1 MNLKRSLIFL
11 PQLTNSFS
19 TSTSSSQLHR
29 KMSSADASS
38 TPVDTAA
45 KFWDKMAPG
54 YFKSPIKDLDAY
66 QSKLEMTQKYL
77 KPDFDLLEFGCGTG
91 GTSLIHAPHVKHIL
105 ATDISPKMI
114 GIAKNQAGEKQV
126 SNVDFKVASV
136 DELSNSIPSNS
147 LDGVLGLSILH
158 LVDNRLDVMKQ
169 TYKWL
174 KPGGYFFTSTVCI
187 NDMKVAPLVKLIAPV
202 AQWFGFFPPL
212 SIISSDQLRQ
222 DFQDAGFSIEK
233 EWRPA
238 KPNGKPDKDAAI
250 FIIGKKPE

>member
-1 MNLKRSLIFL
+1 MS
-11 PQLTNSFS
+11 
-19 TSTSSSQLHR
+19 STSST
-29 KMSSADASS
+29 
-38 TPVDTAA
+38 TPVDTTA

-66 QSKLEMTQKYL
+66 QSKLEMTQAYL

-105 ATDISPKMI
+105 ATDISPAMI
-114 GIAKNQAGEKQV
+114 EIANPQADEKQV
-126 SNVDFKVASV
+126 NNVDFKVASV

-187 NDMKVAPLVKLIAPV
+187 NDMRVAPLVKLIAPI

-212 SIISSDQLRQ
+212 SILSSGQLRQ
-222 DFQDAGFSIEK
+222 DFLDAGFSIEK
-233 EWRPA
+233 EWRPT
-238 KPNGKPDKDAAI
+238 KPNGKPDTDAAI

>member
-1 MNLKRSLIFL
+1 MNLKRNALFFL
-11 PQLTNSFS
+11 LPLTESFS
-19 TSTSSSQLHR
+19 SSRASKLYRTTMSTA
-29 KMSSADASS
+29 SSA
-38 TPVDTAA
+38 PVDSTA

-66 QSKLEMTQKYL
+66 QTKLELTQQYL
-77 KPDFDLLEFGCGTG
+77 KPDMDLLEFGAGTG
-91 GTSLIHAPHVKHIL
+91 GTSLKHAPYVKHIL

-114 GIAKNQAGEKQV
+114 AIAKEQADDKQLK
-126 SNVDFKVASV
+126 NVDFKVASV
-136 DELSNSIPSNS
+136 DDLSNSIPSNS

-158 LVDNRLDVMKQ
+158 LVENRQEVMKQ

-187 NDMKVAPLVKLIAPV
+187 ADMRVAPLVRLITPI
-202 AQWFGFFPPL
+202 AQWLGFFPPL
-212 SIISSDQLRQ
+212 SILSSDELRQ

-233 EWRPA
+233 EWRST
-238 KPNGKPDKDAAI
+238 KPNGKPDKDTAM